1 MLGGGEVQSTV
12 FCAAMFERSQKMGK
26 EWKVSK
32 QKCENVFYKSE
43 KKTPHCPTSIMF
55 CSTCAVTSS
64 LNSPS

>member
-12 FCAAMFERSQKMGK
+12 FCAAMLERSQKIGK

-43 KKTPHCPTSIMF
+43 GKNHRIVLFLS
-55 CSTCAVTSS
+55 CSV
-64 LNSPS
+64 LLVRLFHP